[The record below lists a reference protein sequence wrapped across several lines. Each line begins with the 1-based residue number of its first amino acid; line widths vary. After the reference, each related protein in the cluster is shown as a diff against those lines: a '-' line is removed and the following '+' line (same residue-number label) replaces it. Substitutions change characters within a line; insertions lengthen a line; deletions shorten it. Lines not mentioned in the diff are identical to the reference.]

1 MKTAVILMNLGGPDS
16 LNSVKS
22 FLFNLFYD
30 KSIITLPNPL
40 RWIIAKIISTLRNK
54 KAQEIY
60 KLVGGASPIMQETI
74 AQKKALEQ
82 KLEGRDIEI
91 FIVMRHYHPMSLEVV
106 KKIKLYNPDEII
118 MLPLYPQ
125 FSTTTTGSA
134 VADLKNSLSIEAC
147 LVPQKVICCYFKT
160 DGFVAAHAELI
171 LSAMEKIIDKDNMCL
186 LFSAHG
192 LPKKVVLNGD
202 PYQWQIEESVKA
214 IVKKLSIKKL
224 DYKISYQSKVG
235 PLEWLTPNTEDEI
248 KEAAIAG
255 KAILVVPIAFVSEHV
270 ETLVELDLEY
280 SKIAKDANVEYIR
293 VPALS
298 INDKFIESLAD
309 LIINAQENAKIPK
322 SAYCSKNFAKCLCR

>member
-1 MKTAVILMNLGGPDS
+1 MKTAVVLMNLGGPDS
-16 LNSVKS
+16 LNAVKR

-30 KSIITLPNPL
+30 KAIITLPNPF
-40 RWIIAKIISTLRNK
+40 RWIIAKIISTARNK

-82 KLEGRDIEI
+82 KFKGRDIEI
-91 FIVMRHYHPMSLEVV
+91 FIVMRHYHPYSYEVV
-106 KKIKLYNPDEII
+106 KEIKRYNPDEII

-134 VADLKNSLSIEAC
+134 IADLKNALSQEGIDAH
-147 LVPQKVICCYFKT
+147 QKVIGCYFQEP
-160 DGFVAAHAELI
+160 GFISAHAEMI
-171 LSAMEKIIDKDNMCL
+171 LSAMDKIIDKNNMLL

-192 LPKKVVLNGD
+192 LPKKVILNGD

-224 DYKISYQSKVG
+224 DYKVSYQSKVG

-248 KEAAIAG
+248 KRAAIAG
-255 KAILVVPIAFVSEHV
+255 KAIIIVPIAFVSEHV
-270 ETLVELDLEY
+270 ETLVELDIEY
-280 SKIAKDANVEYIR
+280 SKIAKDANIEYVR

-309 LIINAQENAKIPK
+309 IVINAGENGKTPK
-322 SAYCSKNFAKCLCR
+322 SDYCSKNFSGCLCK